1 MKLFKKLIKKL
12 LRSIVATDSQAGED
26 MVVEFLFKNKI
37 RNKDFRYLDIG
48 ANHPKDLNNTYRFY
62 KQGCHGVLIEPD
74 AALCDNLKNIRPRD
88 IVLNM
93 GIGFSDTEER
103 AEFYVMSAS
112 ELNTFSKEQAEQII
126 KFPDAIGKHSLKE
139 IRLVDLVPI
148 NNILEKYGP
157 FNFMSIDIEGL
168 DYQVLSKVDFAK
180 YSPTCIC
187 VESATVKNNK
197 IDHTI
202 AKDIKQ
208 LLQQNGYELYL
219 SNIIN
224 GIYIKSEYLANL
236 SKPYSR
242 YIKYKFK
249 LAGRVF

>member
-37 RNKDFRYLDIG
+37 RNKEFRYLDIG
-48 ANHPKDLNNTYRFY
+48 ANHPKNLNNTYRFY

-74 AALCDNLKNIRPRD
+74 AALCENLKNIRPGD
-88 IVLNM
+88 IILNM
-93 GIGFSDTEER
+93 GIGFSDIEEK

-112 ELNTFSKEQAEQII
+112 ELNTFSKEQVGQILESPEI
-126 KFPDAIGKHSLKE
+126 IGQQVLKE
-139 IRLVDLVPI
+139 VRLVDLIPI

-157 FNFMSIDIEGL
+157 FDFMSIDIEGL

-180 YSPTCIC
+180 HSPTCIC
-187 VESATVKNNK
+187 VESATIKANK
-197 IDHTI
+197 VDHDI
-202 AKDIKQ
+202 AKNITQ
-208 LLQQNGYELYL
+208 LLEQNGYELYT

-236 SKPYSR
+236 SKPYSC
-242 YIKYKFK
+242 YINYKFK
-249 LAGRVF
+249 LAGRIF